1 MAVSDTAKGMGRWSI
16 NTKAIRQHPMM
27 SDRISVPVLGAAV
40 VLNICNLLVLIFRVH
55 RATYPVPVHYSSL
68 VGFDQVG
75 SWLAIWRIGLF
86 ALAVTLI
93 NGVLAAKAFQ
103 RNRLAS
109 FFLLLGS
116 VVVGLLCLI
125 ITSAFAVIV

>member
-1 MAVSDTAKGMGRWSI
+1 MAVSDRIKTWKQVGPSLSAMRGHPIFSDKISI
-16 NTKAIRQHPMM
+16 WVLAAAI
-27 SDRISVPVLGAAV
+27 L
-40 VLNICNLLVLIFRVH
+40 LNIFNLLVLIFRVR
-55 RATYPVPVHYSSL
+55 RANYPVPVHYSSL

-75 SWLAIWRIGLF
+75 SWISIWRIGLF
-86 ALAVTLI
+86 AIGVTTF
-93 NGVLAAKAFQ
+93 NGLLAAKAFQ

-116 VVVGLLCLI
+116 VVVGLLGLI